1 MGCPPATHHS
11 DTDRPDHPSM
21 VLGRALL
28 LMSTG
33 LLRAIPTD
41 VELLDGSA
49 LIPGESGTELGSCPS
64 AMAASETAY
73 EEAARVLGVKGLSF
87 AVHELQPLWRQM
99 VARTVGPPA
108 TRTARD
114 TIYWIEPKSAHSTI
128 VNHLLKGD
136 GFEGSETRWDASHHE
151 ATASELIQL
160 GPKPSAAEELRSRG
174 GSGNASLGRPF
185 EWTVVREPLGHFVAG
200 FDEVEFFYQTVHPLQ
215 QNISDPAWRQS
226 GWMAARDAGEAVP
239 ERAAAMVADLLAQRG
254 PQSYLDELVH
264 ITPQSLGFARSVPS
278 SEDELGSGFVQLDFV
293 GHMEELDLAWE
304 NVRTRLGLQS
314 QATHVD
320 SHVNPQMSRRQ
331 EDDHDIHVLMNRQP
345 PPAAG
350 TLPAVDGSTDNGAES
365 KAAAALAT
373 ALCTLLEREYAC
385 LAAYTAP
392 LRCAQEWELS

>member
-1 MGCPPATHHS
+1 
-11 DTDRPDHPSM
+11 M
-21 VLGRALL
+21 VLGRTLL
-28 LMSTG
+28 LMSVS

-41 VELLDGSA
+41 VESLDGS
-49 LIPGESGTELGSCPS
+49 LIPGDSSSPLSKVMDESDNEPGSCQS

-87 AVHELQPLWRQM
+87 AVHERQPLWRQM
-99 VARTVGPPA
+99 VARTVAPPA
-108 TRTARD
+108 ARTTRD

-151 ATASELIQL
+151 ATASELIRL
-160 GPKPSAAEELRSRG
+160 GPKPSAAQELARSRG

-215 QNISDPAWRQS
+215 QNSSDPAWRQS

-278 SEDELGSGFVQLDFV
+278 SEDELGSGFAQLDFV

-314 QATHVD
+314 QAAHVD
-320 SHVNPQMSRRQ
+320 SHVNPQVVRRQ
-331 EDDHDIHVLMNRQP
+331 KDDHDIHVLMDHQP
-345 PPAAG
+345 PTATGSP
-350 TLPAVDGSTDNGAES
+350 PAVDGSTKDAAES

-392 LRCAQEWELS
+392 LRCTQE